1 MAENEVVKI
10 NDVNEEEEMID
21 RTAKNKHSNIIIIYS
36 LFGVIIFLIIGGVI
50 LLLFSLKGI
59 GKNENDLT
67 KKNEELVTA
76 FFKDG
81 YQNKNFAKVMTY
93 MADNYYDHSPASARS
108 NTDAVNILKIV
119 GNFFSNVTVEMLDLT
134 SEKDM
139 VAARMI
145 FKVVHSGEYN
155 GIPATG
161 KTITFEALEN
171 FRVVDGKIVESWGYW
186 PDKQIE
192 EKLKSN

>member
-1 MAENEVVKI
+1 
-10 NDVNEEEEMID
+10 
-21 RTAKNKHSNIIIIYS
+21 
-36 LFGVIIFLIIGGVI
+36 
-50 LLLFSLKGI
+50 
-59 GKNENDLT
+59 
-67 KKNEELVTA
+67 
-76 FFKDG
+76 
-81 YQNKNFAKVMTY
+81 MTY